1 MVNTTLSTL
10 QESPIKAS
18 SRIERRVWPR
28 YACDMPAECQPV
40 AARANSDVS
49 WPTKIRNISVG
60 GVGLVLDRRFE
71 RGTGLAIAWQ
81 AKGAESSGPFL
92 ARVAHATTH
101 PDGLWL
107 LGCAFLSKLS
117 NEELQDFLRVAQEV
131 VHQQPKREIVLDRLS
146 ARPVDEQLV
155 NGVRKSLSKAVLLA
169 GVTLESAT
177 PSGESA
183 HLLARRLH
191 LAGRWPPAV
200 GSTLRLTIPISSAQ
214 SLAAQVR
221 VEECSQREG
230 RWTMRYTFTEKPSA
244 ALLSLFG
251 LREVSTQD
259 RHGPLVELL
268 AKRHSKGELKQVV
281 QQF

>member
-1 MVNTTLSTL
+1 MAKTTLSMP

-28 YACDMPAECQPV
+28 YACDMPAECLPV
-40 AARANSDVS
+40 AARANLDVS
-49 WPTKIRNISVG
+49 WSAKIRNISVG

-71 RGTGLAIAWQ
+71 RGAGLAIACQ

-92 ARVAHATTH
+92 ARVVHATTQS
-101 PDGLWL
+101 DSSWL
-107 LGCAFLSKLS
+107 LGCTFLSKLS
-117 NEELQDFLRVAQEV
+117 DGELQDFLRVAQEV
-131 VHQQPKREIVLDRLS
+131 AHQQPKREIVLDRLS

-155 NGVRKSLSKAVLLA
+155 NGVCKNLSKAVLLA

-191 LAGRWPPAV
+191 LVGRWPPAA
-200 GSTLRLTIPISSAQ
+200 GSILRLTIPISSTR

-221 VEECSQREG
+221 VEECSQQEG

-251 LREVSTQD
+251 HLKIKVERPHIEASGLPKNCTD
-259 RHGPLVELL
+259 R
-268 AKRHSKGELKQVV
+268 AAR
-281 QQF
+281 